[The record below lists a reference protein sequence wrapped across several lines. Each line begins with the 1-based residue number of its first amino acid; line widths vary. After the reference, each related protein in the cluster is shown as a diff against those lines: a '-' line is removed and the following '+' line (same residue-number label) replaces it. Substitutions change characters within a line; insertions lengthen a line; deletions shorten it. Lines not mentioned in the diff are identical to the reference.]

1 MAFLVVTGHGRQD
14 GGAASP
20 VLSVQLLLFLWFLL
34 GAVIMRAAGC
44 MINDLWDRRID
55 AQVART
61 QHRPLACGA
70 VRVGQALILLLF
82 LLLAGLLILLQLNPL
97 TVLLGLIF
105 LVMLTVYPL
114 MKRWMAVPQIF
125 LGLTMNA
132 GALMGWSAMHG
143 RLALVPWLLYAAAF
157 CWTLGYDTI
166 YAHQDKRDDGKIG
179 VKSAALTFGAS
190 TKKYIVC
197 CYMVMGLLLSAI
209 GFLLSLSL
217 WYGIGLLL
225 FFTCLLYQLYR
236 VDLDDVSQCRD
247 SFRVHDG
254 MEFHAW
260 SFGTGSL
267 VIVRCCFLLDAGL

>member
-1 MAFLVVTGHGRQD
+1 MTMMQACMPYVQLMRLHQPTGIWLLLWPSWWSLAMAGKTAD
-14 GGAASP
+14 AASP
-20 VLSVQLLLFLWFLL
+20 VLSRQLLLFLWFLL

-125 LGLTMNA
+125 LGLTINA
-132 GALMGWSAMHG
+132 GALMGWNAMHG

-166 YAHQDKRDDGKIG
+166 YAHQDKRDDSSRPIPYHRDKDN
-179 VKSAALTFGAS
+179 
-190 TKKYIVC
+190 KKPIADNSNPIT
-197 CYMVMGLLLSAI
+197 M
-209 GFLLSLSL
+209 
-217 WYGIGLLL
+217 
-225 FFTCLLYQLYR
+225 
-236 VDLDDVSQCRD
+236 
-247 SFRVHDG
+247 
-254 MEFHAW
+254 
-260 SFGTGSL
+260 
-267 VIVRCCFLLDAGL
+267 